1 MVTVLV
7 AGLKSRRRTLL
18 RHQRE
23 VAHRDAWLAVVESH
37 APQNPALAL
46 EILKCRRLVKG
57 YSDTHSRG
65 SSKFDKVIGALPVLA
80 GRADAADWI
89 RRLRDAALA
98 DADGKMLDGAIAT
111 VRTL

>member
-1 MVTVLV
+1 M
-7 AGLKSRRRTLL
+7 
-18 RHQRE
+18 
-23 VAHRDAWLAVVESH
+23 
-37 APQNPALAL
+37 
-46 EILKCRRLVKG
+46 
-57 YSDTHSRG
+57 
-65 SSKFDKVIGALPVLA
+65 LA